1 MKLRKNLALSPTSI
15 QYQMVASF
23 GAAGG
28 QLGKRHTWKK
38 EEKLTS
44 LTNSITIAGD
54 WSSRRG
60 SWTVQKAAHLIN

>member
-1 MKLRKNLALSPTSI
+1 
-15 QYQMVASF
+15 MVASF

-28 QLGKRHTWKK
+28 QLRKRHTWKK